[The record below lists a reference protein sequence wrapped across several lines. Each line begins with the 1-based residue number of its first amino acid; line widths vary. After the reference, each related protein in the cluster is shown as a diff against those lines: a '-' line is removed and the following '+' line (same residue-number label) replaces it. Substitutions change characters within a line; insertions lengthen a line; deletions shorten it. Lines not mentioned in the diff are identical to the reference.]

1 MTSLTWSR
9 FREEPLAASPIRTT
23 FQGENTT
30 MTMQFTARHSEQDH
44 VRRVKSLASDRRM
57 CRRLTALS
65 MPFFLVA
72 TLVQRALRPTPGG
85 HPLSIVAQARANANA
100 TIPFMFMG

>member
-1 MTSLTWSR
+1 MTGFVVAEASR
-9 FREEPLAASPIRTT
+9 VSRPRLPARTT
-23 FQGENTT
+23 VQGERPT

-44 VRRVKSLASDRRM
+44 VRRAKSLASDQRL

-65 MPFFLVA
+65 MPFFLVSA
-72 TLVQRALRPTPGG
+72 LVQRVLRPAAGG
-85 HPLSIVAQARANANA
+85 RRLSIFAQARANANA

>member
-1 MTSLTWSR
+1 
-9 FREEPLAASPIRTT
+9 
-23 FQGENTT
+23 

-44 VRRVKSLASDRRM
+44 LRRVKSLASDRRM

-72 TLVQRALRPTPGG
+72 ALVQRVVRPAGRGPR
-85 HPLSIVAQARANANA
+85 LSIVAQARAQANA

>member
-1 MTSLTWSR
+1 
-9 FREEPLAASPIRTT
+9 
-23 FQGENTT
+23 

-65 MPFFLVA
+65 MPFFLVV
-72 TLVQRALRPTPGG
+72 TLVQRVVRPAGRGPR
-85 HPLSIVAQARANANA
+85 LSIVAEARAQANA
-100 TIPFMFMG
+100 TIPFMVMG